1 MTKQILLTPSAEKD
15 LIFAKKFYAKVD
27 PTLGEYCVD
36 SLMLDIERLRFFAGV
51 HSKVYGE
58 YRMVARTFP
67 FSIYYQLP
75 NENEILIVAV
85 LDNRINTQTKI
96 KRLTE

>member
-1 MTKQILLTPSAEKD
+1 MTKQILFTPSAEKD
-15 LIFAKKFYAKVD
+15 LILAKNFYAKVE

-36 SLMLDIERLRFFAGV
+36 SLMLDIERLRFFGGI
-51 HSKVYGE
+51 HSKVFGQF
-58 YRMVARTFP
+58 RMIARTFP

-85 LDNRINTQTKI
+85 LDNRINPKMMAQ
-96 KRLTE
+96 RLG